1 VIEVPA
7 TRASVL
13 LIDGRSGSGKTEL
26 ARAIAQRTP
35 DAELVRLDDLYPGW
49 GGLEKGSALVHGV
62 VLTEHRWQRWDW
74 TANELAEWHGLDPSR
89 PLIIEGCGA
98 LSARNRAL
106 ATFGVWVELD
116 SVTRKRR
123 ALDRD
128 GDSFAPHWDSWAMQE
143 EDFLAREHPQS
154 VADLIVQGGDPVQDL
169 AGLVIRQLAAADAAA
184 AATATRAG

>member
-1 VIEVPA
+1 VIEGST

-26 ARAIAQRTP
+26 ASAIAHLSP

-49 GGLEKGSALVHGV
+49 GGLEKGSALVHTV
-62 VLTEHRWQRWDW
+62 LLTEHRWQRWDW
-74 TANELAEWHGLDPSR
+74 HANELAEWHELDPSR

-128 GDSFAPHWDSWAMQE
+128 GDLFARHWDSWAAQE
-143 EDFLAREHPQS
+143 EEFLAREHPQ
-154 VADLIVQGGDPVQDL
+154 VAADLIVQGDDPLHDV
-169 AGLVIRQLAAADAAA
+169 AALVIRRLAAA
-184 AATATRAG
+184 AATTRAG